1 MKNRMM
7 ANLLI
12 ACMIAGITIYA
23 SNAYREEQELLE
35 ASSTTQISAIDPNS
49 IDHIQILSKGHD
61 KIELRK
67 IEKDRWVLTKP
78 VNSKADLTPID
89 RVMDILTAE
98 SHSKYDVDDVSS
110 LESLGL
116 RPAKR
121 VVRLNEHRFVVGGFD
136 PLSNRLYV
144 LYDDKVHLIDDT
156 FSHFLLLGYPV
167 YANRLILPDSS
178 FIEAIQTPSFRIT
191 KGDDAWQ
198 TDPQMSPKKVQA
210 IFRSWKNAFSEKV
223 SYLLVDDLKDQ
234 ETTPVQII
242 TSTPKALLNLEA
254 VVKEDEIWLCRKDI
268 GIKYHLPLKLK
279 QELLPEFN

>member
-1 MKNRMM
+1 M

-23 SNAYREEQELLE
+23 SNAHREEQDRLE
-35 ASSTTQISAIDPNS
+35 KDSTKLISAIDPNS

-67 IEKDRWVLTKP
+67 IEKDKWELTKP

-89 RVMDILTAE
+89 RIMDILTAE
-98 SHSKYDVDDVSS
+98 SHSRYDIDEVSS
-110 LESLGL
+110 LESLEL

-144 LYDDKVHLIDDT
+144 LFEDKVHLIDDT

-178 FIEAIQTPSFRIT
+178 FIEAIQTPKFRIT

-210 IFRSWKNAFSEKV
+210 MFRSWKNAFSEKV

-254 VVKEDEIWLCRKDI
+254 VIKENEIWLCRKDI
-268 GIKYHLPLKLK
+268 GIKYHLPIKLK
-279 QELLPEFN
+279 RELLPEFN